1 MKMTRAWIVGLVTL
15 LATSCSGPKSSPS
28 ESETYKNPADGKTY
42 VAPGGWKTYRPEQPA
57 PQVPGTK
64 VKTDQIRLLTAEAD
78 IATRTTVADL
88 ATFIKEVQRLSEE
101 KLGKLGRELKV
112 LVQFDCT
119 PEGHTV
125 KLAFHGEASKELL
138 KGYQDALQAVKKLP
152 VKEGSVAFQ
161 VEMTVQ
167 P

>member
-1 MKMTRAWIVGLVTL
+1 MTRSLIVGLVTL
-15 LATSCSGPKSSPS
+15 LAASCSGTKSAPS
-28 ESETYKNPADGKTY
+28 RSEAYENPADGKTY
-42 VAPGGWKTYRPEQPA
+42 VAPSGWKTYHPEQPTPDA
-57 PQVPGTK
+57 PGTK
-64 VKTDQIRLLTAEAD
+64 VKTDQVRLLTAETD
-78 IATRTTVADL
+78 IAARTTGDDL
-88 ATFIKEVQRLSEE
+88 ATFVKEVQRLSEE

-125 KLAFHGEASKELL
+125 KLAHQGEASQELL
-138 KGYQDALQAVKKLP
+138 QGYQDALQAVKKLP

-161 VEMTVQ
+161 VEMTVR